1 MRKNLSTSLERALP
15 IVASAYGEQFGVNV
29 LIGGTQAL
37 TDGRSITL
45 PLVKSPDIHDVLFG
59 YLAHESGHIRSSDFR
74 LMGRLTNPL
83 ERFILNAIEDVR
95 IEEEMISL
103 FPGTKITIDAL
114 YQYVFDESLI
124 QVIKAEDNPATQL
137 VLYILYKSKVAFRG
151 LTLFDP
157 LLRFADP
164 IVRQTYGDLFV
175 QEVDQILTT
184 DVPNMT
190 CCDDAHRI
198 TTKILDL
205 LKVDPAQSTD
215 SSDDSSDSDTS
226 DSSDD
231 SSDSDTSDSSDDS
244 SDSDTSD
251 SPDDSSDSDTS
262 DSLDDSSDSDTSDSS
277 DDSSDSDTS
286 DSSDDSTDS
295 GTSDSTITD
304 ELGLSSVS
312 DKSGSSLSASDR
324 DEILSETELPLSVT
338 DIFKDH
344 ISTSEVDTSHDGFKF
359 DATSVGPDFRHGI
372 DGSVFSTALLG
383 SSRLRSRLT
392 GLLQAHTRE
401 DSWLHHRGKRVSAT
415 RLARVSTG
423 DQRVFLNRDVR
434 KSVDTSVHLLIDA
447 SGSMRSRQSVANGA
461 SVTLSQA
468 IQTISNCDIAVSVF
482 PAQNACV
489 SPVLSRK
496 TPVRSCLERFSIF
509 SGGTTPLAEAMLY
522 AARELTQSPRHR
534 KVLIIVT
541 DGEPNCANSVAYIN
555 SLLEGHIDTYAIGIN
570 TDSVQKHFKN
580 STVINDV
587 NELQDKLFELS
598 KRYLITH

>member
-1 MRKNLSTSLERALP
+1 MRNNLSTSLERALP
-15 IVASAYGEQFGVNV
+15 IVASAYGELFGVKV
-29 LIGGTQAL
+29 LIGGTQAH

-45 PLVKSPDIHDVLFG
+45 PLVKSSDIHDVLFG
-59 YLAHESGHIRSSDFR
+59 YLAHESGHIRSSDFQ

-124 QVIKAEDNPATQL
+124 QVIKAKDNPATQL
-137 VLYILYKSKVAFRG
+137 SLYILYKCKVAFRG

-157 LLRFADP
+157 LLRFAEP
-164 IVRQTYGDLFV
+164 IVKQTYGDLFV

-190 CCDDAHRI
+190 CCADAHRI

-205 LKVDPAQSTD
+205 LKVDPAQS
-215 SSDDSSDSDTS
+215 S

-231 SSDSDTSDSSDDS
+231 ST
-244 SDSDTSD
+244 
-251 SPDDSSDSDTS
+251 
-262 DSLDDSSDSDTSDSS
+262 
-277 DDSSDSDTS
+277 DSDTS

-295 GTSDSTITD
+295 DTSD
-304 ELGLSSVS
+304 
-312 DKSGSSLSASDR
+312 SSLSASDR
-324 DEILSETELPLSVT
+324 DMILSETELPLSVMEV
-338 DIFKDH
+338 FKDH
-344 ISTSEVDTSHDGFKF
+344 VSSSEVDTSHEGVKF
-359 DATSVGPDFRHGI
+359 DATSVGSDFRHGTN
-372 DGSVFSTALLG
+372 GAVFGTALLG

-392 GLLQAHTRE
+392 GLLQAHTRQ
-401 DSWLHHRGKRVSAT
+401 DSWLHHKGRRVSAN
-415 RLARVSTG
+415 RIARISTG

-482 PAQNACV
+482 PAQKASV

-522 AARELTQSPRHR
+522 AARELTQSPRHS

-570 TDSVQKHFKN
+570 TKSVQKHYKN
-580 STVINDV
+580 SIVINDV

-598 KRYLITH
+598 KRILITH